1 VAYILVSFLIVCCF
15 MSRIVFLQVGLA
27 IQYSVNVH
35 QAVDAYYR
43 LTNPRLQMEAHVHDV
58 VRSALPKLTVDDAFA
73 SKEDLSLDIL
83 RSLHVQ
89 MRVYGYDIL
98 DVLVVN
104 LSPHATVQAAMN
116 EINAAKREKESM
128 RYKADAE
135 NIKIVKAAEAQ
146 LETLYLHGIGVAN
159 QRNAISKGLQETMI
173 ASNDSGSN
181 SMRDNKDAMD
191 LLVFSQY
198 YDCLMAVGGTHIILE
213 HDPATVDDY
222 RTQLASY
229 FVPHDNTPPPPSSQS
244 DKIIIPPLMAGGGGI
259 PDLLW

>member
-1 VAYILVSFLIVCCF
+1 
-15 MSRIVFLQVGLA
+15 MSRIIVFLQVGLA
-27 IQYSVNVH
+27 IQYCVNVH

-43 LTNPRLQMEAHVHDV
+43 LTNPRWQMEAHVHDV
-58 VRSALPKLTVDDAFA
+58 VRSALPKLTVDEAFA

-83 RSLHVQ
+83 RSLHLQ
-89 MRVYGYDIL
+89 MRVYGYDIM
-98 DVLVVN
+98 DVLVVH

-128 RYKADAE
+128 LHKAEAE

-146 LETLYLHGIGVAN
+146 LEALYLHGIGVAN
-159 QRNAISKGLQETMI
+159 QRNAICKGLQETIMI
-173 ASNDSGSN
+173 GGSN
-181 SMRDNKDAMD
+181 SNSNAKMEESPRDKDAMD

-213 HDPATVDDY
+213 HDPATVDEY
-222 RTQLASY
+222 RNQLASY
-229 FVPHDNTPPPPSSQS
+229 FVPHNTPPSASQP
-244 DKIIIPPLMAGGGGI
+244 DKTIIPPLMAGGGGGGGI